1 MKDGDDKQLNKTES
15 LDQTEERIVAE
26 IESLRKKLGAVDLR
40 EAAISLGFIPT
51 GVVAFDLMTGGGF
64 PKGRFSEVFGEWQSG
79 KSLLMY
85 QTIAQCQHSGGV
97 AVLLDSERAL
107 EPRWASL
114 LGIDSDTLVYFTPKS
129 LEEGFRT
136 IEDLV
141 LAVREKDSPLKDKD
155 VLIVWDSLA
164 ASIARE
170 EIGKDYGAPEMALR
184 ARTISGALRR
194 LVSLIADERIALVFI
209 NQLRSKIGVMF
220 GSTEDTTGGRAPK
233 FYASLRIGISKGKKI
248 KKDNKVIGVT
258 GSFEVVKSKV
268 GIPFKKAGFEIY
280 FRDGIPHLSGLL
292 NFLVDEGV
300 IVKTSQR
307 KYQFTTGS
315 GEVIEFIRQQFGQIW
330 SDHSEEMRQRLLYTD
345 EGEEGGE

>member
-1 MKDGDDKQLNKTES
+1 MEDDARSRSEDKALRGV
-15 LDQTEERIVAE
+15 EERVAAE
-26 IESLRKKLGAVDLR
+26 IESLRKRLGAVDLR
-40 EAAISLGFIPT
+40 EAGASLGFIAT

-64 PKGRFSEVFGEWQSG
+64 PQGRFSEVFGEWQSG

-85 QTIAQCQHSGGV
+85 QTIATCQRMGGV

-107 EPRWASL
+107 EPRWATL
-114 LGIDSDTLVYFTPKS
+114 LGIDSDRLVYFTPKS
-129 LEEGFRT
+129 LEEGFRK

-141 LAVREKDSPLKDKD
+141 LAVRDKESLLKDRD

-209 NQLRSKIGVMF
+209 NQLRSKIGVVF

-248 KKDNKVIGVT
+248 KKDNKVVGVT
-258 GSFEVVKSKV
+258 GTFEVVKSKV

-280 FRDGIPHLSGLL
+280 FNKGIPPLSGLL
-292 NFLVDEGV
+292 DFLVDEGV
-300 IVKTSQR
+300 VVKASQR
-307 KYQFTTGS
+307 RYLFSPSEGEPVEFARNQFES
-315 GEVIEFIRQQFGQIW
+315 IW
-330 SDHSEEMRQRLLYTD
+330 ENFSEEMKHRLIHGITD
-345 EGEEGGE
+345 EEV